1 MFSPHTIKGK
11 KNLRLDLISPPPV
24 NSFGFDGLTQEV
36 TVPHSVSLDITGNIT
51 ISMWIY
57 LEDASEHKWLFS
69 KRENPMNSA
78 WDFHIFN
85 SNLRF
90 VLNDT
95 GVTGADTDLGSAT
108 TLLDKTWYHIAGVLS
123 GTTQSIYIN
132 GVLDATGVHTG
143 GIFSSTAGVV
153 VGNYTGASDRF
164 AGSGTQPMVL
174 NTDLSPTDIEEIAND
189 DSVLPYASLSPSIK
203 SSSVLALAMN
213 STDSSLMDL
222 SGNGNN
228 GTAQGGI
235 TADGAILP

>member
-69 KRENPMNSA
+69 KRENPINSA

-95 GVTGADTDLGSAT
+95 GITGADTDLGSAT
-108 TLLDKTWYHIAGVLS
+108 TFLDKTWYHIAGVLS

-143 GIFSSTAGVV
+143 GIFSSTAG
-153 VGNYTGASDRF
+153 
-164 AGSGTQPMVL
+164 
-174 NTDLSPTDIEEIAND
+174 TDIEEIAND

-213 STDSSLMDL
+213 STDSSLIDL

-235 TADGAILP
+235 MADGAILP